1 MTKFY
6 VLYKKDDK
14 SLYAYSE
21 NLNYVERF
29 LQERNANRFKLKE
42 IKIES
47 EEESRIFR
55 YTNRD
60 YKLNEFPYQNSLKE
74 KDYVC
79 IMATIKEDYIVDC
92 ELEHIQEKCNKY
104 LLLLEKVGFKKKYK
118 KSIENFLYIVNNHNE
133 IELDV
138 FSLFVD
144 LFKDTFV

>member
-21 NLNYVERF
+21 NLNYIERF

-47 EEESRIFR
+47 DEESRIFR

-60 YKLNEFPYQNSLKE
+60 YKLNEFPYQNSSKE

-79 IMATIKEDYIVDC
+79 IMATNK
-92 ELEHIQEKCNKY
+92 EKCNKY
-104 LLLLEKVGFKKKYK
+104 LLFLEKVGFKKKYK
-118 KSIENFLYIVNNHNE
+118 KSIENFLYIVNKHNE

>member
-21 NLNYVERF
+21 NLDYVERF

-47 EEESRIFR
+47 DEESRIFR
-55 YTNRD
+55 FTNKN
-60 YKLNEFPYQNSLKE
+60 YKLHEFPYQNSSKE

-79 IMATIKEDYIVDC
+79 IMATTGEDYMVDC
-92 ELEHIQEKCNKY
+92 ELENIQEKCNKY
-104 LLLLEKVGFKKKYK
+104 LLLLQKVGFKKKYR
-118 KSIENFLYIVNNHNE
+118 KSIENFLYLVNPYHE

-144 LFKDTFV
+144 LFKDTFI

>member
-6 VLYKKDDK
+6 VLYKKDEK
-14 SLYAYSE
+14 SIYAYSE
-21 NLNYVERF
+21 NKDYVERF

-47 EEESRIFR
+47 EEESKIFR
-55 YTNRD
+55 FTNKD
-60 YKLNEFPYQNSLKE
+60 YVLNEFPYQNSSKE

-79 IMATIKEDYIVDC
+79 IMATSKEDYKVDC

-104 LLLLEKVGFKKKYK
+104 LLLLQNINFKKKYK
-118 KSIENFLYIVNNHNE
+118 KSIENFLYLVNPYHE

-144 LFKDTFV
+144 LFKDTFI